1 MPATIITNT
10 LFAQSLLPLF
20 PVLQVLNVGSFPTEL
35 DAARAWNAAAIHFR
49 GRDTWLNPVEPQ
61 LPEDGGVAVAEKL
74 PQPPWGSLLL
84 STLDEVA
91 QQHEREGTQQ
101 AAADGQQEQ

>member
-1 MPATIITNT
+1 M
-10 LFAQSLLPLF
+10 
-20 PVLQVLNVGSFPTEL
+20 LNVGSFPTEL

-61 LPEDGGVAVAEKL
+61 LPDDGGVAVAEKL

-84 STLDEVA
+84 STLQQDDE
-91 QQHEREGTQQ
+91 QQQQ
-101 AAADGQQEQ
+101 QQQET